1 LISGGEGWFPLQ
13 IAIVYKD
20 DHKAY
25 SLARKVGDELSS
37 RGSSSSILS
46 FYQIAEDNCPQAD
59 LVMVLGGDGTLLK
72 TARCYAYR
80 GTPILGVNM
89 GTVGFLSSIE
99 PDQLMGYLDDLL
111 NWEFGLEERIMIEV
125 SLKRGE
131 RELFCGLAVNDAVV
145 RTNTSHTIL
154 LTLQVNGKHYTNYL
168 GDGVICATPTGSTA
182 YSYSAGGPILDA
194 ALKALVITPICP
206 QLSEARALVVSSS
219 EQIALELMSDY
230 SAFLCLDGA
239 EDVEIQRGD
248 RVLINQSSLVTR
260 LVQLNNVKH
269 SSDAAQTIYKR
280 GMIRVQ

>member
-1 LISGGEGWFPLQ
+1 MQ

-25 SLARKVGDELSS
+25 CLAQKVGDELSS
-37 RGSSSSILS
+37 RGSSPSLLS
-46 FYQIAEDNCPQAD
+46 FYQVAEDNCPQAD

-72 TARCYAYR
+72 TACCYAYR

-99 PDQLMGYLDDLL
+99 PYKLMECLDDLL
-111 NWEFGLEERIMIEV
+111 NWEFSLEERIMIEV

-131 RELFCGLAVNDAVV
+131 RELFCGLAVNDAVI
-145 RTNTSHTIL
+145 RTNTPHTIL

-206 QLSEARALVVSSS
+206 QLSEARALVVSSL
-219 EQIALELMSDY
+219 EQIEFELCSDY
-230 SAFLCLDGA
+230 STFLCLDGA
-239 EDVEIQRGD
+239 KDVGIQWGD
-248 RVLINQSSLVTR
+248 RVLISQSSLKTR
-260 LVQLNNVKH
+260 LVHLDIARDSGNVKRSRMKKVGQIKSH
-269 SSDAAQTIYKR
+269 
-280 GMIRVQ
+280 